1 MSAKRE
7 ARSYERGARASDH
20 TRPENQANDFEKVYH
35 LTALPSTLPLIL
47 SKQGVLTIH
56 IGSPEILPEKLNG
69 SRHGLGFE
77 EMQFLYSFKSVQLI

>member
-1 MSAKRE
+1 MLNK
-7 ARSYERGARASDH
+7 D
-20 TRPENQANDFEKVYH
+20 TKYH
-35 LTALPSTLPLIL
+35 LTTLPSTLPLIL

-56 IGSPEILPEKLNG
+56 IGNPEILPEKLNG